1 MVDACKEMADITLEH
16 PALSGAVLIPVVRE
30 KSFEPVQAEVQALV
44 LLGCVVVQDKTAG
57 DAVIEEIVHYG
68 VLDHL
73 VHKSGCL
80 HQPFLGLIDIEHTKQ
95 TGSVN
100 LGFEDIDQVDD
111 VLKQVHLIVC
121 GGSSGAFAPP
131 GGKVCRIDHRK
142 GAYFRKLHT
151 NGWPP
156 ISVRLASLSSCAV

>member
-16 PALSGAVLIPVVRE
+16 PALSGVVLIPVVRE

-44 LLGCVVVQDKTAG
+44 LLGCVVVQDETAG

-80 HQPFLGLIDIEHTKQ
+80 HQPFLGLIDIEHTKYA
-95 TGSVN
+95 GSVN
-100 LGFEDIDQVDD
+100 LGF
-111 VLKQVHLIVC
+111 
-121 GGSSGAFAPP
+121 
-131 GGKVCRIDHRK
+131 
-142 GAYFRKLHT
+142 
-151 NGWPP
+151 
-156 ISVRLASLSSCAV
+156 